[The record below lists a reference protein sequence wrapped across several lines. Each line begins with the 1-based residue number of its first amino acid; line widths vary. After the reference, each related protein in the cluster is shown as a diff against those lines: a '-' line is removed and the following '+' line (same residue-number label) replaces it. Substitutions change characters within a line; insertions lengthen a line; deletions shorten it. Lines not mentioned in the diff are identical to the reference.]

1 MEQLDLRTRIR
12 NQQLIAYRS
21 VLLEW
26 LQTRGTSD
34 EWLVDANW
42 IKKFK
47 AQSRLQNVP
56 DDLSIWEH
64 LEMEIWAIEIYLEE
78 ENKKI
83 ILEDLLVMTGK
94 EILRRGLR
102 LPEVNKN

>member
-21 VLLEW
+21 VLIGW

-47 AQSRLQNVP
+47 AQSRLQKVP
-56 DDLSIWEH
+56 ADLDIWEH
-64 LEMEIWAIEIYLEE
+64 LELEILAIEIFLEE
-78 ENKKI
+78 ENKRI
-83 ILEDLLVMTGK
+83 ILEDLMVMTGK

-102 LPEVNKN
+102 LPELN